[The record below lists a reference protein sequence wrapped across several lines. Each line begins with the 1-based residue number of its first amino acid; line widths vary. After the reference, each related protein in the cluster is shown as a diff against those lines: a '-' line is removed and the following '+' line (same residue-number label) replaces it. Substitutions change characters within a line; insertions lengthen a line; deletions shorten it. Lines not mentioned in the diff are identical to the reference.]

1 MAGYDRR
8 PALAEPAP
16 LLTGAAH
23 AAVQR
28 VVERSLSR
36 HMVRADVIGVTA
48 HPLGRDDEGIGVES
62 DSICWLAPTIT
73 TLMGPHELSGLTE
86 TIGTPASGCLEYS
99 ATRISAVSRS
109 ASASCGY
116 ALPHARATILCAWPG
131 PSHAQTDRHQGRTPA
146 PRSTTPAEPTSR
158 ALFSYTTATAVEH
171 QGRRVGTML
180 GP

>member
-62 DSICWLAPTIT
+62 DSICWLAHTATLSPPRARTVHHFPTARST
-73 TLMGPHELSGLTE
+73 PVPSE
-86 TIGTPASGCLEYS
+86 T
-99 ATRISAVSRS
+99 
-109 ASASCGY
+109 
-116 ALPHARATILCAWPG
+116 
-131 PSHAQTDRHQGRTPA
+131 
-146 PRSTTPAEPTSR
+146 PRSP
-158 ALFSYTTATAVEH
+158 H
-171 QGRRVGTML
+171 
-180 GP
+180 